1 MKGGFKYPMDPMDY
15 FHFRDCMISTR
26 QDDLPCHYWGFLVL
40 TCGTGPTRKKLLNT
54 QHRDIDLKTVSSV
67 VDVYIH
73 ICLMFIFLYVWS
85 RGWDYSC
92 LVKIEH
98 MNNLWINISL
108 YIGIHMHDNLNT
120 YFIVH
125 IGSNKYIYI
134 YIYMSI
140 YTSKSIQACKNN
152 MFIWKYIY
160 IYIHIY
166 IYLNIYIYKYIHIY
180 TETTLQKKQINP
192 FKELCIISLHSMG
205 NTLIQGP

>member
-1 MKGGFKYPMDPMDY
+1 MWISYTTSIKAYSWHHTSFLFTPQISWRQNDMKGGFKYPMDPMDY

-40 TCGTGPTRKKLLNT
+40 TCGIGPTRKKLLNT
-54 QHRDIDLKTVSSV
+54 QHRDIDLKTVSSL

-134 YIYMSI
+134 YIHV
-140 YTSKSIQACKNN
+140 
-152 MFIWKYIY
+152 YIY
-160 IYIHIY
+160 I
-166 IYLNIYIYKYIHIY
+166 
-180 TETTLQKKQINP
+180 KK
-192 FKELCIISLHSMG
+192 HTSM
-205 NTLIQGP
+205 